1 MTRDPIQGN
10 LRAILASSALARHHL
25 TPRESRG
32 LAPEACDHRVRSKA
46 KPAPAHDAPLQSPKP
61 EQEVK

>member
-10 LRAILASSALARHHL
+10 LRALLASSALARRHP

-32 LAPEACDHRVRSKA
+32 LAPEARDHRVRSKA